1 MRKKLGELL
10 IEAGVLTQAG
20 LASAL
25 AEQKRW
31 GGTLGKMLVEMRL
44 VSEADLVSVL
54 SRQLGMIAVDLDVIE
69 IDQSVLDLIPGELAL
84 SYGLLPFARP
94 PGFLDIAMSDPT
106 NQGVLDEL
114 RIRSQLEV
122 RPFLAGPKVIE
133 RAIAKYYGRRSQMR
147 LSQRLS
153 PIVGEIEARPN
164 RDAEIDA
171 LQTRVAEL
179 EANVARDEEVLRKL
193 LALLVEKGVASR
205 DEILDRIK

>member
-10 IEAGVLTQAG
+10 IEAGVLTESG

-44 VSEADLVSVL
+44 VSEVDLVNVL

-69 IDQSVLDLIPGELAL
+69 IDQEVLDLIPGELAL
-84 SYGLLPFARP
+84 SYGLLPFGRP
-94 PGFLDIAMSDPT
+94 PGFLDVAMSDPT
-106 NQGVLDEL
+106 NHGVLDEL

-133 RAIAKYYGRRSQMR
+133 RAIAKYYGRRSQMK

-153 PIVGEIEARPN
+153 PVVGEIEARPS

-171 LQTRVAEL
+171 LQTRLSEL

-193 LALLVEKGVASR
+193 LALLVEKGVATR

>member
-1 MRKKLGELL
+1 
-10 IEAGVLTQAG
+10 
-20 LASAL
+20 
-25 AEQKRW
+25 
-31 GGTLGKMLVEMRL
+31 

-54 SRQLGMIAVDLDVIE
+54 SRQLDMIAVDLDVIE
-69 IDQSVLDLIPGELAL
+69 IDQAVLDLIPGELAL
-84 SYGLLPFARP
+84 SFGLLPFARP
-94 PGFLDIAMSDPT
+94 PGFLDVAMSDPT
-106 NQGVLDEL
+106 NLGVLDEL
-114 RIRSQLEV
+114 RIRSQLEI

-153 PIVGEIEARPN
+153 PIVGEIDARPS

-171 LQTRVAEL
+171 LQTRLSEL

-193 LALLVEKGVASR
+193 LALLVEKGVATR

>member
-20 LASAL
+20 LSSAL

-179 EANVARDEEVLRKL
+179 ESNVARDEEVLRKL